1 MYKRPGNYF
10 KYAFGYEIPA
20 NVLKI
25 SKYDFTYAGIDYR
38 SEYSKYFEGLWKD
51 MQWI

>member
-25 SKYDFTYAGIDYR
+25 AKYDFTYAGIDHL
-38 SEYSKYFEGLWKD
+38 SEYSK
-51 MQWI
+51 